1 MLRRLIPYF
10 AEFIAFLLDTALI
23 PVLYY
28 GRYLVPLTLVV
39 VILTGIQM
47 GRAQGIIAGLVA
59 GLLLDVT
66 AGTLGLKLV
75 PYVLIGFLI
84 GFFLDQQPQI
94 DRSLPRRERIQLILV
109 RIIWISALVF
119 LHELVLMIYQYFNTA
134 IFEWAYLRDLIIR
147 VLITTALC
155 LVLYT
160 PFRSLCFGGI
170 RASGAGRDTR
180 EVKNY

>member
-1 MLRRLIPYF
+1 MLRRLAPIF
-10 AEFIAFLLDTALI
+10 AVFIAFLLDTALI
-23 PVLYY
+23 PVIYY

-39 VILTGIQM
+39 VILTGIQV
-47 GRAQGIIAGLVA
+47 GRAQGMICGLVA
-59 GLLLDVT
+59 GLMLDVT
-66 AGTLGLKLV
+66 AGTLGVKLL

-94 DRSLPRRERIQLILV
+94 DRSLPRKERIQLMLV
-109 RIIWISALVF
+109 RIIWISALLF

-147 VLITTALC
+147 VAMTTALC
-155 LVLYT
+155 LILYA
-160 PFRSLCFGGI
+160 PFRSICFGGI
-170 RASGAGRDTR
+170 RIIRSGRDTR